1 MTSISYID
9 QAAYSVATQG
19 TRPETTPV
27 MGSKSLN
34 LSQRLRYR
42 TSDLRRELTGYIRY
56 GYRDQDGDGLR
67 RNKYLSHSLGGQAY
81 QAFGELHNLRL
92 DYNHELY
99 NRDNF
104 LSVSKERTPI
114 FHFTGNT
121 VRLQYN
127 FGAEE
132 KTPVLVNA
140 GSRALPRASEKR
152 AIHYS
157 RHTTPSY
164 CRHALW
170 AGRMAS
176 GAEALVCHGISP

>member
-19 TRPETTPV
+19 SQPETTPV

-67 RNKYLSHSLGGQAY
+67 RNKYLSNSLGGQAY

-121 VRLQYN
+121 VRLQYTS
-127 FGAEE
+127 APREDSR
-132 KTPVLVNA
+132 PRQCRY
-140 GSRALPRASEKR
+140 RALPRASEKR
-152 AIHYS
+152 AIHHS
-157 RHTTPSY
+157 RHTAPSY
-164 CRHALW
+164 CRHTLR

-176 GAEALVCHGISP
+176 GAEALVCHGISPR